1 MVAFIEGTVAG
12 LSESAVEIDVGGI
25 GFEVLVSAQTLS
37 RLSGTGRERSVKL
50 YTSLYVREDAMLLY
64 GFLSKDELVLFKRLI
79 TVSGIG
85 PKGGLSLLSA
95 LSADELRFAILTGDV
110 KSISRAPGI
119 GKRTAERLI
128 IDLRGKLEM
137 DAAGSIAA
145 SAAGFAQQGEAEAP
159 EEGGASAAREAAD
172 ALTALGYA
180 RMEALKAVQQ
190 AAASMEDGESADTE
204 TLLKA
209 ALRYMM

>member
-50 YTSLYVREDAMLLY
+50 YTYLYVREDAMLLY